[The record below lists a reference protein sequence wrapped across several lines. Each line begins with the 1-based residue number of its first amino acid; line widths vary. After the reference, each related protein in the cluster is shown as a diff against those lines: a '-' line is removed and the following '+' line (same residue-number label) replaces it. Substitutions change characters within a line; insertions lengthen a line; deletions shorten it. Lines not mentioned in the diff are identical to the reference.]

1 MGFCLINTIAVAAR
15 LVQRKH
21 GAERVA
27 IVDFDVHH
35 GNGTQDIFFS
45 DPSVFYAS
53 SHEMPLFPGTGAE
66 GETGAGNI
74 VNTPLPAGSGTAE
87 MRAAYDEIILPKL
100 ADFAPDIVL
109 VSAGFDAD
117 YRDPL
122 AHLEWQ
128 PEDFTWITRRLVD
141 FADRHCGG
149 RLVSLLE
156 GGYDLDGLAAGAAA
170 HVAALMGSEQ

>member
-1 MGFCLINTIAVAAR
+1 
-15 LVQRKH
+15 
-21 GAERVA
+21 
-27 IVDFDVHH
+27 
-35 GNGTQDIFFS
+35 
-45 DPSVFYAS
+45 
-53 SHEMPLFPGTGAE
+53 
-66 GETGAGNI
+66 
-74 VNTPLPAGSGTAE
+74 
-87 MRAAYDEIILPKL
+87 MRAAYDEVILPGL
-100 ADFAPDIVL
+100 SDFSPDIVL

-128 PEDFTWITRRLVD
+128 PEDFTWITKRLVD

-170 HVAALMGSEQ
+170 HVAALMGNEQ